1 MTSNKWTPAPTLVK
15 KGKEIHKEE
24 EEEKWSRYLMKSGL
38 RRIVLGSAAETWRW
52 YVMESILK
60 KKNVMKSGLK
70 WILLSVR
77 LNQTETDKVRKNRW
91 SCENFPQKYQIA

>member
-1 MTSNKWTPAPTLVK
+1 MTSNKWTPAPALVK

-60 KKNVMKSGLK
+60 KKKCNEK
-70 WILLSVR
+70 W
-77 LNQTETDKVRKNRW
+77 TEMNTFVSSAKPNWNRQ
-91 SCENFPQKYQIA
+91 S